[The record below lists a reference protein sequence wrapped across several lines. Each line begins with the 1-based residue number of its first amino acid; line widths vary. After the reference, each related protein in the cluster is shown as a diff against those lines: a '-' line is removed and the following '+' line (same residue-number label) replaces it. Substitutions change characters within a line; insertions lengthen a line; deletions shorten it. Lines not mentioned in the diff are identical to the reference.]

1 MEHNVKSYQRRL
13 KNGKTI
19 TVRAYTRKGKDGRNK
34 KDSASKSASGDE
46 LMKLNLSDEERIKLG
61 MLPYKEEQEK
71 KRNAYYNTKA
81 TKDEMNRYARKV
93 TVGGKKYIYNFMH
106 DKVFTSGGK
115 RIRPED
121 PHF

>member
-1 MEHNVKSYQRRL
+1 MEHNVKSYQRR
-13 KNGKTI
+13 
-19 TVRAYTRKGKDGRNK
+19 
-34 KDSASKSASGDE
+34 
-46 LMKLNLSDEERIKLG
+46 LNLSDEERIKLG

-81 TKDEMNRYARKV
+81 TKDEMTRYARKV